1 MKEKKYDA
9 VIACGGL
16 GTRLK
21 DLTNNIPK
29 PLFPIYGKSTLE
41 RCVEQLANHSINRIL
56 ITVGYKSDLFKK
68 FKYKFEKRYQT
79 NIELFE
85 EKKHEK

>member
-29 PLFPIYGKSTLE
+29 PLFP
-41 RCVEQLANHSINRIL
+41 
-56 ITVGYKSDLFKK
+56 FM
-68 FKYKFEKRYQT
+68 EKV
-79 NIELFE
+79 
-85 EKKHEK
+85 H